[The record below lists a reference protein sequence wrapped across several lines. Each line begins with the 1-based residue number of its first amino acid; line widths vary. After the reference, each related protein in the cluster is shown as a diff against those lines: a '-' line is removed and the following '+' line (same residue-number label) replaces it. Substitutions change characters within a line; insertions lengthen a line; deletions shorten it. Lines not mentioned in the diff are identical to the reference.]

1 MGALHPAC
9 QRPARNI
16 PDIMAFEVG
25 GKRSKGHVM
34 SKDNKADGDEAFE
47 RSSATTFGRSVESHA
62 QVTDAESRASP
73 LPGMGETLHL
83 YRLVPT
89 APADDP
95 RWQNSPYQGEV
106 LVAARTTGDARIVA
120 AGRELD
126 FMEIDSAP
134 ADDVTTITRVLSE
147 TINYTLL
154 SKLKRIEPIWYAAL

>member
-1 MGALHPAC
+1 
-9 QRPARNI
+9 
-16 PDIMAFEVG
+16 MAFEVG
-25 GKRSKGHVM
+25 GKRSKGHMM
-34 SKDNKADGDEAFE
+34 SKDKKADGDEAFE
-47 RSSATTFGRSVESHA
+47 RSSATSFGHSVESRA
-62 QVTDAESRASP
+62 QVADAESRASP

-89 APADDP
+89 APAHDP

-134 ADDVTTITRVLSE
+134 ADDVTTINASAFRDDKLYTVIKIETDRTDLVRGVLTGS
-147 TINYTLL
+147 ISVDNI
-154 SKLKRIEPIWYAAL
+154 KPVQI